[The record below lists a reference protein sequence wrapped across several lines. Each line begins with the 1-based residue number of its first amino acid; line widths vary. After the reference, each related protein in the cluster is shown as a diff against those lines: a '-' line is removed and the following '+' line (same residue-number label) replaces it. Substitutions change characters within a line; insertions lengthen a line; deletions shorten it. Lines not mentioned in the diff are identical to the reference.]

1 MTTPM
6 SADDQFYRE
15 YILDHYKNP
24 RNFGR
29 LEHPDITHEEDNP
42 LCGDVVGMDFRVKDG
57 MIEDVR
63 FHGRGCAISQA
74 SASLLTER
82 LKGMPLDDAK
92 KINKDDVLGEL
103 GIEISPARIKCAL
116 LSLKVL
122 KVGAYGLAGD
132 DGRGVIDG
140 DDRTDEAPFR
150 DLKVDDD
157 QEADRRRTTT
167 SWTCARTGSGT
178 RATAGR
184 AARRAEPILANPTGA
199 EVQGRDDLRLRRW
212 ASARPSRRRWPSRSA

>member
-1 MTTPM
+1 M
-6 SADDQFYRE
+6 SAAAEGKFYRE

-24 RNFGR
+24 RNYGR

-42 LCGDVVGMDFRVKDG
+42 LCGDVVGMDFRVEDG
-57 MIEDVR
+57 VISDIR

-82 LKGMPLDDAK
+82 LKGLSLDEAK

-103 GIEISPARIKCAL
+103 GIDISPARIKCAL

-132 DGRGVIDG
+132 D
-140 DDRTDEAPFR
+140 E
-150 DLKVDDD
+150 
-157 QEADRRRTTT
+157 E
-167 SWTCARTGSGT
+167 
-178 RATAGR
+178 
-184 AARRAEPILANPTGA
+184 
-199 EVQGRDDLRLRRW
+199 
-212 ASARPSRRRWPSRSA
+212 